1 MNSILVIIPVYNKE
15 STVKRAIQS
24 VLDQDYG
31 NFTLLVIDDGSTD
44 RSLAIIK
51 EFKDDRIL
59 IITQKNKG
67 VSATRNRG
75 INYAKEHKFSWIAFL
90 DGDDYWLPHHLS
102 QLLELQKQFPQVQV
116 LSSNYSIIN
125 AHGKTTTTQFS
136 NLPEASTFLLSDFF
150 NHQLL
155 NTTINSSNYL
165 ITTESFK
172 TLGLYNEEVTHGED
186 TEILIN
192 IGIHLKTA
200 FHNKT
205 AVIIDKSAGNRSDA
219 ITMKGRKLPDL
230 NSYDNS
236 TDEAL
241 IKFLDLQ
248 RFAIAMDYKRA
259 GSSTKFNE
267 VLQKIYLSNLSSKQQ
282 KLLNTPVVLIK
293 ALDKVKAGLQ
303 ALGIDLRLS

>member
-1 MNSILVIIPVYNKE
+1 VNSILVIIPVYNKE
-15 STVKRAIQS
+15 STIKRAIQS

-75 INYAKEHKFSWIAFL
+75 INYAKEHEFSWIAFL

-102 QLLELQKQFPQVQV
+102 QLLELQKQFTQVQV

-125 AHGKTTTTQFS
+125 VHGRTTTTRFS

-186 TEILIN
+186 TQMLIQ
-192 IGIHLKTA
+192 IGIHVKTA
-200 FHNKT
+200 FHHET
-205 AVIIDKSAGNRSDA
+205 AVIIDKSAGNRSSR
-219 ITMKGRKLPDL
+219 IKMHHRKLPDL
-230 NSYDNS
+230 AMYDQIES
-236 TDEAL
+236 ASFQR
-241 IKFLDLQ
+241 FLNLQ
-248 RFAIAMDYKRA
+248 RFAIAMDYKRD
-259 GSSTKFNE
+259 GLKNKYQE
-267 VLQKIYLSNLSSKQQ
+267 ILEKIDLSNLSSQQQ
-282 KLLNTPVVLIK
+282 KLLNSPQLVIK
-293 ALDKVKAGLQ
+293 SLDLVKRILQ
-303 ALGIDLRLS
+303 SLGWSLRLR